1 MAREGIPVAELTAV
15 RAETRAETGTHGGAA
30 VPLLLAALSGG
41 LLAQG
46 AFYPRGQWYVGVLL
60 AAAAL
65 VVLAA
70 HPVTRTDVLAP
81 PVLAGAALA
90 AWAVAD
96 GAVHGTGGASH
107 SGGAG
112 LRYALLL
119 AGLLAVAYTCRCL
132 PEAARPVV
140 LAGLVAVGCVVAATG
155 WVGVLL
161 RRDGWAWQAQ
171 RLWRAAAT
179 LTYPN
184 AAAAV
189 LAMLALASLA
199 QLAYRPD
206 SIRYALAAT
215 GLLAGLGATLSRA
228 GLLALVVGLGVLA
241 VAVGPRRLLA
251 AARGPALGA
260 LVAVAGLLPSMPA
273 GSPAK
278 PVVAVAALVAGLGVG
293 ALLAR
298 AVPTRWLLGG
308 LPVLLAVLAFAA
320 GPLAPALHAVGG
332 ARATLDSPDRGAALR
347 AAWQIVTAHPLAG
360 GGPGL
365 PRLTTGASTG
375 GIGIFRYVHNEYLQV
390 LAELGIPGLLLL
402 LALLIAVGRAL
413 YRARSTAQPAYWA
426 AAAAACAALAVHAGL
441 DFLWHLP
448 AIPLLAAALVGLA
461 TPERP
466 ARPIAVHS
474 ERGNQ

>member
-1 MAREGIPVAELTAV
+1 MAGVAD
-15 RAETRAETGTHGGAA
+15 TRVHDGVGGAA

-60 AAAAL
+60 CAAAL

-70 HPVTRTDVLAP
+70 HPVTRADLLAP

-90 AWAVAD
+90 AWAVVD
-96 GAVHGTGGASH
+96 GAIHD
-107 SGGAG
+107 GGAG
-112 LRYALLL
+112 LRYALLV
-119 AGLLAVAYTCRCL
+119 AGVLGMAYTCRCL
-132 PEAARPVV
+132 PAQARPVV
-140 LAGLVAVGCVVAATG
+140 LGGLVTVGCAVAATG
-155 WVGVLL
+155 WLGVLL

-199 QLAYRPD
+199 QLAYQPG
-206 SIRYALAAT
+206 SMRYALAAT
-215 GLLAGLGATLSRA
+215 GLLTGLGATLSRA
-228 GLLALVVGLGVLA
+228 GVLGFGVGAAVLA
-241 VAVGPRRLLA
+241 IAVRPRRLLSA
-251 AARGPALGA
+251 AWGPAIGA
-260 LVAVAGLLPSMPA
+260 VVAVAGLLPSMLA
-273 GSPAK
+273 GLPVR
-278 PVVAVAALVAGLGVG
+278 PVVAVAALLTGLGVG
-293 ALLAR
+293 TLLPPAVRSGSAR
-298 AVPTRWLLGG
+298 W
-308 LPVLLAVLAFAA
+308 
-320 GPLAPALHAVGG
+320 PLALAGLTALTAAVAVAFGRLPAALHAVTS
-332 ARATLDSPDRGAALR
+332 ARVTLDSPDRSAALR
-347 AAWQIVTAHPLAG
+347 AAWRIFTGHPLTG

-365 PRLTTGASTG
+365 PQLSAGASTG

-390 LAELGIPGLLLL
+390 LAELGLPGLLLL
-402 LALLIAVGRAL
+402 LALLVAVGRAL
-413 YRARSTAQPAYWA
+413 YQARSAAQPAYWA
-426 AAAAACAALAVHAGL
+426 AAVAACAALAVHAGL

-461 TPERP
+461 TPEQP
-466 ARPIAVHS
+466 ARLIAVHS